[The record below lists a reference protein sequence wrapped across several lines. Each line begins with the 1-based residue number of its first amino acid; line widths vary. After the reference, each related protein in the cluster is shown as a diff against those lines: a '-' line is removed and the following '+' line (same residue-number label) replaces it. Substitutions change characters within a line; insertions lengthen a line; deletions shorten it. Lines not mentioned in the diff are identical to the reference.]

1 MAYFQNF
8 NLIPYD
14 ITGELPRKSKIVTNI
29 LSRAKMLDSIKDN
42 TFVYYLYDV
51 LDGDTPEIIAAK
63 YYDNPNRHWMILL
76 ANDINDPVYDWPLT
90 SDNFANMIITKYG
103 SISNAKSTTHHY
115 EKVITKTDSVTST
128 ITVKRIEIDVDTY
141 NSLSANDTQTINL
154 VDGNSVTI
162 VTTKNA
168 ISNYDYELDLNE
180 SKRKIRIIDKTY
192 VDRIESELR
201 ALLLTN
207 V

>member
-180 SKRKIRIIDKTY
+180 SKRKIRIIDKIY
-192 VDRIESELR
+192 VNKLESELR